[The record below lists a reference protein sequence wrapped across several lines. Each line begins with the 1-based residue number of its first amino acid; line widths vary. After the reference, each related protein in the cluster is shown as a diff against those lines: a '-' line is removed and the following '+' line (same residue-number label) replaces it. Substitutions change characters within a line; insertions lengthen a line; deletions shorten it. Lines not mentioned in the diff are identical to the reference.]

1 MRPLLSA
8 SLVSCLLSA
17 AAVAQTPPNLFG
29 TTLAPVSAN
38 ILLHQSD
45 HASCTSLGSCTT
57 ALGSN
62 ALNYWPGG
70 SAWDSSTGFA
80 WATNGLSITRQ
91 DLATCTVNVGPVA
104 CPRSVGSQATGL
116 DVHDALGELWTID
129 SNGIITRSTNS
140 PALTFITSH
149 NTGLALA
156 AGPTATSA
164 ISIDELRG
172 LVFYSTCNFSGSGNI
187 HVALMSNPAVQIQL
201 PTPVQECFTNPSLI
215 TGLAAD
221 AGNSVLYW
229 TNGRGT
235 MRLPYTYNPAGPSVS
250 FNFTAQT
257 CCIQVAPFTDPYTDL
272 SIKWGGATSSGT
284 PCANGTCP
292 SCPMVHTLRNAP
304 LLGTIL
310 QLGLDLAPTNMPS
323 WCVISFGSCAGG
335 GTTFPPLCGPPL
347 VNLSAAAITL
357 GMNVTNPG
365 VGCTGTTTFF
375 LPLPSNPAFAG
386 LPLASQCIGLCPP
399 TGTTMSNCLSWV
411 LQ

>member
-1 MRPLLSA
+1 MRHLSTLVFALLP
-8 SLVSCLLSA
+8 A
-17 AAVAQTPPNLFG
+17 AALAQSQPNLFG
-29 TTLAPVSAN
+29 ITLAPLSGTPM
-38 ILLHQSD
+38 LHQSS
-45 HASCTSLGSCTT
+45 HPTCTPIGSCTT
-57 ALGSN
+57 VLPPT

-70 SAWDSSTGFA
+70 SAYDSSTGFA
-80 WATNGLSITRQ
+80 WATTGTLITRQ
-91 DLATCTVNVGPVA
+91 DLATCAPNVGPVA
-104 CPRSVGSQATGL
+104 CPRSAGSQATGL

-149 NTGLALA
+149 NTGLALGP
-156 AGPTATSA
+156 GPTATSA
-164 ISIDELRG
+164 ITIDELRG

-187 HVALMSNPAVQIQL
+187 HVALISSPGVQFQL

-235 MRLPYTYNPAGPSVS
+235 MALPYTYNPAGPTVT
-250 FNFTAQT
+250 FNFSGQT
-257 CCIQVAPFTDPYTDL
+257 CCIQMAPFTEPYTDL
-272 SIKWGGATSSGT
+272 SIKWGGATSSGA

-292 SCPMVHTLRNAP
+292 ACPMVHTLRNAP
-304 LLGTIL
+304 LLGTVL

-323 WCVISFGSCAGG
+323 WCLISFGSCGT
-335 GTTFPPLCGPPL
+335 GTTFPPLCGPL
-347 VNLSAAAITL
+347 LINLGASAITL
-357 GMNVTNPG
+357 GMNVTTPG
-365 VGCTGTTTFF
+365 VGCTGTTTFL
-375 LPLPSNPAFAG
+375 LPLPANPAFAG
-386 LPLASQCIGLCPP
+386 LPLASQCVGLCPP